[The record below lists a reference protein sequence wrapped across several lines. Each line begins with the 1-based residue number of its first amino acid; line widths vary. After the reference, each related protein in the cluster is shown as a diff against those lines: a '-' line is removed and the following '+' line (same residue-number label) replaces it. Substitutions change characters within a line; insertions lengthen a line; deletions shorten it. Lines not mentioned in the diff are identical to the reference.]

1 MSRSADEYESRLDAA
16 SSAHRHDPLRDA
28 AHEVIMAW
36 EAEDNL
42 EKNDLSERMWAA
54 VGKLASVLVSQKRG
68 DIQDVPE
75 VEVTYDEPQSTLAG
89 SLLHV
94 DPSERPPE
102 GRRSGAKNVSE
113 PRYQNAFISE
123 ARRSMGQPGVKDAEA
138 LLGRTVTLVFNY
150 EHQDETGL
158 LTRVLGHP
166 AGGRDYV
173 ILDED
178 KGRQFA
184 LDTIQEIRT

>member
-1 MSRSADEYESRLDAA
+1 MSRSRDEYESRLDAA

-42 EKNDLSERMWAA
+42 ERNDLSERIWAA
-54 VGKLASVLVSQKRG
+54 IGKLASVLVSQKRG
-68 DIQDVPE
+68 DIPDVPD

-89 SLLHV
+89 SLVHV
-94 DPSERPPE
+94 EAPERPPE
-102 GRRSGAKNVSE
+102 RRRSGAKNVSAPE
-113 PRYQNAFISE
+113 YQTAFISE

-138 LLGRTVTLVFNY
+138 LLGRSVTLIFNY
-150 EHQDETGL
+150 EHQNEMGV
-158 LTRVLGHP
+158 LTRVVGHP

-173 ILDED
+173 VLDEGQ
-178 KGRQFA
+178 GRVFA
-184 LDTIQEIRT
+184 LDTIQEIRA